1 MTLPTR
7 TKDNEHS
14 HTSEITYFMSGG
26 SAHISMP
33 DSESIAAN
41 IPGGHVMTHESWTH
55 TVANTGSK
63 DIRAVIFERK

>member
-1 MTLPTR
+1 MTLPAG

-14 HTSEITYFMSGG
+14 HTSEITYFISGG

-33 DSESIAAN
+33 DSESIDVN
-41 IPGGHVMTHESWTH
+41 IPGGQVMADGSWTH

-63 DIRAVIFERK
+63 DIRAIIFERK